1 MVTSPFPVP
10 RFCDLWRQRWEG
22 RSFSPHVDSRSRAS
36 FSRGKKLRFK
46 VVRRG
51 TNRSPI
57 EKRSFS
63 AQQSAVF
70 RIVREQMRNCVEW
83 REGLFAWNSI
93 LSSLHSNRQQSVRI
107 FIFHAERIDIENRGA
122 TLGEL
127 STWASRLRG
136 RTQTWKTLWRAKG
149 KRERERERERE
160 GYSTRLWRVH
170 THACIYTTPQC
181 QTANP
186 FPRDAISALMGR
198 RVILTT
204 IFFTFNLAPS
214 SEQRSSDCS
223 KSLLSRQ
230 SPYRLTWKIKFL
242 GNSKSFSLFF
252 SVRKEFKCGRVFRQF
267 SSEFR
272 RVKTG
277 TTSYEPFRK
286 RPSVDELLPSYFGT
300 GGLPWIVGTLHG
312 GLVTAR
318 ISPPWKRDRSFY
330 IIHAVIENF
339 RHFTAFNFNFQL
351 RHSSTLSPA
360 NFNYNY
366 NRACIRIAESK
377 LLKNSRLLEIFVQTN
392 NEI

>member
-127 STWASRLRG
+127 STWVALEAARKLGRLFEER
-136 RTQTWKTLWRAKG
+136 KG
-149 KRERERERERE
+149 RERERERERE
-160 GYSTRLWRVH
+160 RRPFHAAVTRAHTRLYIYYATVSNSEPISTR
-170 THACIYTTPQC
+170 
-181 QTANP
+181 
-186 FPRDAISALMGR
+186 RDL
-198 RVILTT
+198 
-204 IFFTFNLAPS
+204 
-214 SEQRSSDCS
+214 RSD
-223 KSLLSRQ
+223 
-230 SPYRLTWKIKFL
+230 
-242 GNSKSFSLFF
+242 
-252 SVRKEFKCGRVFRQF
+252 
-267 SSEFR
+267 
-272 RVKTG
+272 G
-277 TTSYEPFRK
+277 TTR
-286 RPSVDELLPSYFGT
+286 
-300 GGLPWIVGTLHG
+300 
-312 GLVTAR
+312 
-318 ISPPWKRDRSFY
+318 
-330 IIHAVIENF
+330 
-339 RHFTAFNFNFQL
+339 NFNDDLFYVQSCSLVGATFVGLFQEFAVA
-351 RHSSTLSPA
+351 TVALS
-360 NFNYNY
+360 FNM
-366 NRACIRIAESK
+366 
-377 LLKNSRLLEIFVQTN
+377 KN
-392 NEI
+392 